1 MKSLPFMTT
10 HSPDYGFSAG
20 AENELIDELME
31 DLADVPTRVLR
42 RMINEVY
49 EDLESEEPAYGAA
62 YRYRELCEELDI
74 REAKAKAPSTGGATV
89 FPLRAARNLFS
100 RQGRDTP
107 PSF

>member
-10 HSPDYGFSAG
+10 HSSDHGFA
-20 AENELIDELME
+20 ADTEYEFIDEPME

-74 REAKAKAPSTGGATV
+74 RKAKAKTPTTGVATV

-107 PSF
+107 PSV

>member
-10 HSPDYGFSAG
+10 HSSDHGFAAG
-20 AENELIDELME
+20 AENDFIDEPME

-74 REAKAKAPSTGGATV
+74 RKAKAKAPTTGVATV

-107 PSF
+107 PSV

>member
-10 HSPDYGFSAG
+10 RSSDYVFSAD
-20 AENELIDELME
+20 AEYEFIDELME

-42 RMINEVY
+42 RMLNEVY

-62 YRYRELCEELDI
+62 YRYRELCKELDI
-74 REAKAKAPSTGGATV
+74 REARAKALTTGVATV

-100 RQGRDTP
+100 RQGRDTR

>member
-1 MKSLPFMTT
+1 MKSLPFLTT
-10 HSPDYGFSAG
+10 HSSDYGFNAD
-20 AENELIDELME
+20 AANEFTDEPME
-31 DLADVPTRVLR
+31 DLADVSTRVLR
-42 RMINEVY
+42 RMINDVY
-49 EDLESEEPAYGAA
+49 EDLGSEDPAYGAA